1 MLIFSAAVRIG
12 SLSLFGA
19 GLSDGRLIPPP
30 PINACI
36 ACTAGFGLVRTAGF
50 GLVRFAS
57 PVPLRCWW
65 TVLFASATAAAPVR
79 DTGERRWG
87 IE

>member
-1 MLIFSAAVRIG
+1 MLIFSAALRIG

-36 ACTAGFGLVRTAGF
+36 ACTAGFGLVR
-50 GLVRFAS
+50 FAS
-57 PVPLRCWW
+57 SAPIRCWW